1 MYFILLAC
9 LNSVIGSSFYNWWET
24 TRLGCWSNRKLDQLM
39 NWTTQK
45 LHLKE
50 FSRAENVMAKLQRLE
65 LALQHL
71 ETEVKT
77 LHDLHYKTRR
87 KR

>member
-1 MYFILLAC
+1 
-9 LNSVIGSSFYNWWET
+9 
-24 TRLGCWSNRKLDQLM
+24 M